1 MKESLVLRI
10 NSLFLALNSKINT
23 QLNLLIHHPLL
34 QALEA
39 SWRGLWQ
46 ISQQHEGVKT
56 IKIKILCLSLKELEE
71 DFEKSTHFDDT
82 FLFSNIYHQEFSHPG
97 GEPLGLL
104 LGDYYFSS
112 SSSHLKTLAT
122 LSKISKIAFAP
133 FVTSIT
139 PGFLQ
144 LRKFEELHK
153 INMSALLKFN
163 KNTLHQNLKKQE
175 ESCFLYFLLPRVI
188 LRNIYPKKTN
198 SLFDEKNTLK
208 ENYLWGNAIYSLAN
222 IIIDKF
228 EKTKW
233 FLDSEPN
240 EIKMDNENYFQV
252 AKENHYKKHLTEIML
267 DPDKEL
273 NLINQGF
280 SFLNEKEDKST
291 LYFKNLPSYYQE
303 KPFFLQDVL
312 CVCRLAHYI
321 KIIMREKIGTFL
333 TPAECEN
340 YLQNWLHH
348 YTAHTKELG
357 NETILKYPL
366 KKAKISVYPAPGNIK
381 KYFFNIYLT
390 LHAKDNFIEPDF
402 KLTSEIHK

>member
-46 ISQQHEGVKT
+46 ISQRQEGIKT

-133 FVTSIT
+133 FVTSLT

-144 LRKFEELHK
+144 LRKFEELH
-153 INMSALLKFN
+153 
-163 KNTLHQNLKKQE
+163 
-175 ESCFLYFLLPRVI
+175 
-188 LRNIYPKKTN
+188 
-198 SLFDEKNTLK
+198 
-208 ENYLWGNAIYSLAN
+208 
-222 IIIDKF
+222 
-228 EKTKW
+228 
-233 FLDSEPN
+233 

-340 YLQNWLHH
+340 YLQNCLHH

-390 LHAKDNFIEPDF
+390 LHAKDNFIEPYF

>member
-46 ISQQHEGVKT
+46 ISQRQEGIKT

-104 LGDYYFSS
+104 WGDYYFSS
-112 SSSHLKTLAT
+112 SSSHLKTLTT

-153 INMSALLKFN
+153 INVSALLKFN

-188 LRNIYPKKTN
+188 LRNIYP
-198 SLFDEKNTLK
+198 
-208 ENYLWGNAIYSLAN
+208 
-222 IIIDKF
+222 

-240 EIKMDNENYFQV
+240 EIKMDNENYFQI

-267 DPDKEL
+267 KPDKEL
-273 NLINQGF
+273 NLIKQGF

-291 LYFKNLPSYYQE
+291 LYFKSLPSYHQE

-390 LHAKDNFIEPDF
+390 LHSKDDFIEPDF